1 MVQRFK
7 RKDYEDRQA
16 SRISPDESELDKA
29 LYSITEL
36 MEDAEQQ
43 YDKDIYEKQQKIDN
57 DQKQAEEV
65 LVKAMETFGES
76 RKRSEGSEPKSRN
89 KRATGG
95 ETFQYLQKLSE
106 QEYELR
112 KAELKFKEKRNGR
125 QKRGGHVFA
134 QIASTAVYGLSEEYY
149 GVLSQKQVKQQAL
162 HHQQMMAS
170 QAQQQQE
177 QQQPTV
183 ISSSRKAYKKLK
195 VS

>member
-57 DQKQAEEV
+57 DQKQAEV

-112 KAELKFKEKRNGR
+112 KAELKIKEKRNGR

-162 HHQQMMAS
+162 HHQQMMTS